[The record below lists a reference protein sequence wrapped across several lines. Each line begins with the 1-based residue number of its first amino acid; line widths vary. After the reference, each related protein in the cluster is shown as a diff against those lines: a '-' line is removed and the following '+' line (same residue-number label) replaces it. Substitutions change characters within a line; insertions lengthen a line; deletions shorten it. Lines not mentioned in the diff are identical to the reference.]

1 MTGILYLI
9 LGSLCGKEL
18 AEIFVGQKKTGKN
31 NRIWLVLPG
40 AFGVGMLAFG
50 WVTYLIAWAASTA
63 GAHKPLIYGNLLTMA
78 AGAVVLFCIYIL
90 RYRKNKRIFTDKGL
104 IKDKKLLL
112 IDDSIVRGTQLRETT
127 EFLYRSGAKEVHV
140 RPACPPIMYGCK
152 YLNFSRSKSEMELIA
167 RQVIEKREGP
177 NCPQEVLDEYAD
189 PHTEKYEQMVQDICE
204 MQNFTTLRYHR
215 LDDLLESIGID
226 PCNVCTYCFNG
237 KE

>member
-1 MTGILYLI
+1 MAGILYLI

-104 IKDKKLLL
+104 IKDKKLF
-112 IDDSIVRGTQLRETT
+112 RR
-127 EFLYRSGAKEVHV
+127 
-140 RPACPPIMYGCK
+140 
-152 YLNFSRSKSEMELIA
+152 ELIFFFCA
-167 RQVIEKREGP
+167 V
-177 NCPQEVLDEYAD
+177 CVSYLDHVLCILHKGRDSVFRIYR
-189 PHTEKYEQMVQDICE
+189 VRR
-204 MQNFTTLRYHR
+204 LRAPYGN
-215 LDDLLESIGID
+215 DAVFFSSE
-226 PCNVCTYCFNG
+226 
-237 KE
+237 